1 MTKVTSIERRAD
13 PWKAKGVALQCP
25 NCASLVEV
33 SVPYGITAE
42 GRQQLISA
50 AVGEHRLI
58 CPAASV
64 EEGRVYQIHYP
75 RI

>member
-1 MTKVTSIERRAD
+1 MTKITFNERRAE

-25 NCASLVEV
+25 NCLSLVEV
-33 SVPYGITAE
+33 AIPYDSTAE
-42 GRQQLISA
+42 KRQKLISLA
-50 AVGEHRLI
+50 IGEHRTL
-58 CPAASV
+58 CLASTV